1 VTIPRAGREIA
12 PQLFMKTEL
21 KARLELAIVGVLEQ
35 AAEEEG
41 FWDGWISEDLAVNMT
56 NAAES
61 VFDANFNKT
70 RGKNYGLGQL
80 WDMSAVQK
88 FIKENT

>member
-1 VTIPRAGREIA
+1 
-12 PQLFMKTEL
+12 MKTEL

-41 FWDGWISEDLAVNMT
+41 FWDGWISEDLAANMT

-61 VFDANFNKT
+61 VFDANF
-70 RGKNYGLGQL
+70 
-80 WDMSAVQK
+80 SVQK